1 MNGDSAE
8 AVIEFSNLEKSFG
21 DGADR
26 FTVFED
32 LNFEIREGG
41 FTSIMGPSGCGKST
55 LLNVIAG
62 LLPLDGGEI
71 RRNGEHVEP
80 GSFFYGYVFQEP
92 RLLDWLTIGE
102 NIRFALKAQD
112 VPPADQS
119 GRIYRYLELV
129 GLEDKIDSY
138 PQQLSGGMRQ
148 RVGIARALAIDP
160 DILFMDEPFSSLDEF
175 TAKELRQ
182 DLLEIW
188 KETGKTI
195 VFVTHNSSEAVFLS
209 DSILVLDGDGELFE
223 QGRVDVPRPRT
234 IGDEALL
241 ETESAMMERFF
252 AHLQDESDEENGDRG
267 HAGDTGHGVD
277 TDHAGDADNGNNTDH
292 AGDTEAESNAAHNR
306 GSDTEAETGP

>member
-1 MNGDSAE
+1 MSNATVGTTTMSESDDTTTNTETVDE
-8 AVIEFSNLEKSFG
+8 ATSDESVIEFTDLKKSFANG
-21 DGADR
+21 DDT
-26 FTVFED
+26 FTVFENLD
-32 LNFEIREGG
+32 FEITEGS

-55 LLNVIAG
+55 LLNVISG
-62 LLPLDGGEI
+62 LLPPDHGEI
-71 RRNGEHVEP
+71 RRDGTVVEP
-80 GSFFYGYVFQEP
+80 GEFFYSYVFQEP

-102 NIRFALKAQD
+102 NVRFALRARG
-112 VPPADQS
+112 VPPEDQS

-148 RVGIARALAIDP
+148 RVGIARALAVDP
-160 DILFMDEPFSSLDEF
+160 EILFMDEPFSSLDEF

-195 VFVTHNSSEAVFLS
+195 IFVTHNSSEAVFLS
-209 DSILVLDGDGELFE
+209 DSILILDDNGDLFD
-223 QGRVDVPRPRT
+223 QVSVDIPRPRT

-252 AHLQDESDEENGDRG
+252 AHLNETDTDES
-267 HAGDTGHGVD
+267 
-277 TDHAGDADNGNNTDH
+277 
-292 AGDTEAESNAAHNR
+292 
-306 GSDTEAETGP
+306 

>member
-1 MNGDSAE
+1 MSNSVPTAMSQQSDSQAG
-8 AVIEFSNLEKSFG
+8 VIEFSNLRKSFQNG
-21 DGADR
+21 GET

-32 LNFEIREGG
+32 LDFEITEGG

-55 LLNVIAG
+55 LLNVISG
-62 LLPLDGGEI
+62 LIPPDGGEI
-71 RRNGEHVEP
+71 RRNGQQVEP

-102 NIRFALKAQD
+102 NIRFALRAQE
-112 VPPADQS
+112 VPPEDQS

-175 TAKELRQ
+175 TAKELRS
-182 DLLEIW
+182 DLLDIW

-195 VFVTHNSSEAVFLS
+195 IFVTHNSSEAVFLS
-209 DSILVLDGDGELFE
+209 DSILILDGNGKLFD
-223 QGRVDVPRPRT
+223 QVSVDVPRPRQ
-234 IGDEALL
+234 IGDDALI

-252 AHLQDESDEENGDRG
+252 AHLQE
-267 HAGDTGHGVD
+267 TP
-277 TDHAGDADNGNNTDH
+277 ADDQ
-292 AGDTEAESNAAHNR
+292 
-306 GSDTEAETGP
+306 

>member
-1 MNGDSAE
+1 MNNATVGTTTMSESDDTTTNTETVDE
-8 AVIEFSNLEKSFG
+8 ATSDGSVIEFTDLKKSFANG
-21 DGADR
+21 DDT
-26 FTVFED
+26 FSVFENLD
-32 LNFEIREGG
+32 FEITEGS

-55 LLNVIAG
+55 LLNVISG
-62 LLPLDGGEI
+62 LISPDHGEI
-71 RRNGEHVEP
+71 RRDGTVVEP
-80 GSFFYGYVFQEP
+80 GEFFYSYVFQEP

-102 NIRFALKAQD
+102 NVRFALRAQE
-112 VPPADQS
+112 VPPEDQS

-148 RVGIARALAIDP
+148 RVGIARALAVDP
-160 DILFMDEPFSSLDEF
+160 EILFMDEPFSSLDEF

-195 VFVTHNSSEAVFLS
+195 IFVTHNSSEAVFLS
-209 DSILVLDGDGELFE
+209 DSILILDDNGDLFD
-223 QGRVDVPRPRT
+223 QVSVGIPRPRT

-252 AHLQDESDEENGDRG
+252 AHLNETDTDES
-267 HAGDTGHGVD
+267 
-277 TDHAGDADNGNNTDH
+277 
-292 AGDTEAESNAAHNR
+292 
-306 GSDTEAETGP
+306 

>member
-1 MNGDSAE
+1 MSNATVGTTTMSESDDTTTNTETVDE
-8 AVIEFSNLEKSFG
+8 ATSDGSVIEFTDLKKSFANG
-21 DGADR
+21 DDT
-26 FTVFED
+26 FSVFENLD
-32 LNFEIREGG
+32 FEITEGS

-55 LLNVIAG
+55 LLNVISG
-62 LLPLDGGEI
+62 LIPPDHGEI
-71 RRNGEHVEP
+71 RRDGTVVEP
-80 GSFFYGYVFQEP
+80 GEFFYSYVFQEP

-102 NIRFALKAQD
+102 NVRFALRAQE
-112 VPPADQS
+112 VPPEDQS

-148 RVGIARALAIDP
+148 RVGIARALAVDP
-160 DILFMDEPFSSLDEF
+160 EILFIDEPFSSLDEF

-195 VFVTHNSSEAVFLS
+195 IFVTHNSSEAVFLS
-209 DSILVLDGDGELFE
+209 DSILILDDNGDLFD
-223 QGRVDVPRPRT
+223 QVSVGIPRPRT

-252 AHLQDESDEENGDRG
+252 AHLNETDTDES
-267 HAGDTGHGVD
+267 
-277 TDHAGDADNGNNTDH
+277 
-292 AGDTEAESNAAHNR
+292 
-306 GSDTEAETGP
+306 

>member
-1 MNGDSAE
+1 MSNSAPTAMSQHTASATE
-8 AVIEFSNLEKSFG
+8 TVIEFSNLRKSFPNG
-21 DGADR
+21 NET

-32 LNFEIREGG
+32 LNFEITEGG

-55 LLNVIAG
+55 LLNVISG
-62 LLPLDGGEI
+62 LIPPDGGEI
-71 RRNGEHVEP
+71 TRNGERVEP

-102 NIRFALKAQD
+102 NIRFALRAQE
-112 VPPADQS
+112 VPPEDQS

-182 DLLEIW
+182 DLLKIW
-188 KETGKTI
+188 QETGKTI
-195 VFVTHNSSEAVFLS
+195 IFVTHNSSEAVFLS
-209 DSILVLDGDGELFE
+209 DSILILDGNGKLFD
-223 QGRVDVPRPRT
+223 QVSVNVPRPRQ
-234 IGDEALL
+234 IGDEALI

-252 AHLQDESDEENGDRG
+252 AHLETTPADDEQ
-267 HAGDTGHGVD
+267 
-277 TDHAGDADNGNNTDH
+277 
-292 AGDTEAESNAAHNR
+292 
-306 GSDTEAETGP
+306 

>member
-1 MNGDSAE
+1 MSQPAPTAMTKQSEPNSD
-8 AVIEFSNLEKSFG
+8 VIEFSNLRKSFQSG
-21 DGADR
+21 NET

-32 LNFEIREGG
+32 LDFEIAEGG
-41 FTSIMGPSGCGKST
+41 VTSIMGPSGCVKST
-55 LLNVIAG
+55 LLNVISG
-62 LLPLDGGEI
+62 LIPPDGGEI
-71 RRNGEHVEP
+71 RHNGERVEP

-102 NIRFALKAQD
+102 NIRFALRAQE
-112 VPPADQS
+112 VPPEDQS

-148 RVGIARALAIDP
+148 RIGIARALAIDP

-188 KETGKTI
+188 QETGKTI
-195 VFVTHNSSEAVFLS
+195 IFVTHNSSEAVFLS
-209 DSILVLDGDGELFE
+209 DSILILDGNGKLFD
-223 QGRVDVPRPRT
+223 QVSVDVPRPRQ
-234 IGDEALL
+234 IGHEALI

-252 AHLQDESDEENGDRG
+252 AHLKTTSDDEQ
-267 HAGDTGHGVD
+267 
-277 TDHAGDADNGNNTDH
+277 
-292 AGDTEAESNAAHNR
+292 
-306 GSDTEAETGP
+306 